1 MDTYGIMY
9 IIIFNLLKGGYF
21 MKKLISVV
29 TIGFLTS
36 LLLAA
41 CGGGKT
47 ETFENQSD
55 GMNVEM
61 DVTYK
66 DDIVTNIK
74 QVSTVN
80 YEEARLDKDT
90 LKKVMDK
97 QLESIEEIEAL
108 DVDSKYGDD
117 ELVQTIQFDVEDADT
132 KEIEEVFNIDAE
144 EEKPSFDK
152 FKEELKDQGFKE
164 KE

>member
-1 MDTYGIMY
+1 NKIALKNGRCLSSIFNLKSLFPFMDTYGIMY

-36 LLLAA
+36 VLLAA

-117 ELVQTIQFDVEDADT
+117 ELVQTIQ
-132 KEIEEVFNIDAE
+132 
-144 EEKPSFDK
+144 
-152 FKEELKDQGFKE
+152 
-164 KE
+164 